1 MKADVIRLLKECDTY
16 LSGQELS
23 ERLHVSR
30 TAVWKVI
37 NQLKAEGYAIEAVR
51 NRGYHLV
58 ESADVL
64 TVAEIKSCMESRWVG
79 QHVEFLKETD
89 STNTE
94 GRRQAEK
101 GAADGTLVVAE
112 RQTAGKGRRGRNW
125 TSPPGSGIWMSLI
138 LKPDL
143 EPACAP
149 MVTLI
154 AGLAVSRGIED
165 YCGIYTQIKWPNDLT
180 LSGKKICG
188 ILTEMSAD
196 MEMIRY
202 VVVGIGIN
210 VNITNFPD
218 EIAKTAT
225 SLYLESGKTIKRSGM
240 IACIMKRMEE
250 YYEAF
255 LSVGDL
261 SCIQKEYEKRLVN
274 RDREVLVLAPKGQY
288 QGICRGINK
297 EGELLVER
305 EDGTISQVMS
315 GEVSVR
321 GVYGYV

>member
-1 MKADVIRLLKECDTY
+1 MKAEVIRLLREKGSY

-23 ERLHVSR
+23 QQLHVSR

-37 NQLKAEGYAIEAVR
+37 NQLREEGYAIEAVR
-51 NRGYHLV
+51 NRGYYLV

-64 TVAEIKSCMESRWVG
+64 TEAEIKSCMKSQWMGRE
-79 QHVEFLKETD
+79 VEFLQETD

-94 GRRQAEK
+94 ARRLAEK
-101 GAADGTLVVAE
+101 GAKDGTLVVAE
-112 RQTAGKGRRGRNW
+112 YQTAGKGRRGRSW
-125 TSPPGSGIWMSLI
+125 TSPSGTGIWMSLV
-138 LKPDL
+138 LRPGL

-149 MVTLI
+149 MITLLT
-154 AGLAVSRGIED
+154 GLAVSAGIED
-165 YCGIYTQIKWPNDLT
+165 YCGLKSQIKWPNDLT
-180 LSGKKICG
+180 LEGKKICG

-210 VNITNFPD
+210 VNIEAVPE
-218 EIAKTAT
+218 EIAYKAT
-225 SLYLESGKTIKRSGM
+225 SLYLESGKKIKRSGM

-250 YYEAF
+250 YYERF
-255 LSVGDL
+255 LDTADL
-261 SCIQKEYEKRLVN
+261 SCMLKEYEDRLVN
-274 RDREVLVLAPKGQY
+274 MGRKVLVLAPKGEY
-288 QGICRGINK
+288 QGVCLGINDD
-297 EGELLVER
+297 GELLVER
-305 EDGTISQVMS
+305 EDGTVSRVMS

>member
-1 MKADVIRLLKECDTY
+1 MKAEVIRLLKECDDF

-23 ERLHVSR
+23 QRLQVSR

-51 NRGYHLV
+51 NRGYRLV
-58 ESADVL
+58 ESGDVL
-64 TVAEIKSCMESRWVG
+64 TAAEIESCMESKWMGRKVL
-79 QHVEFLKETD
+79 FLEETD

-112 RQTAGKGRRGRNW
+112 RQSAGKGRRGRNW
-125 TSPPGSGIWMSLI
+125 SSPAGSGIWMSLI

-143 EPACAP
+143 EPSCAP
-149 MVTLI
+149 MLTLL
-154 AGLAVSRGIED
+154 AGLAVSLGIED
-165 YCGIYTQIKWPNDLT
+165 FCGIKSQIKWPNDLT

-210 VNITNFPD
+210 VNTEEFPE
-218 EIAKTAT
+218 EIGETAT
-225 SLYLESGKTIKRSGM
+225 SLLIEGGQRLKRGGM

-250 YYEAF
+250 YYERF
-255 LSVGDL
+255 LVTSDL
-261 SCIQKEYEKRLVN
+261 SCIGKEYEERLVN
-274 RDREVLVLAPKGQY
+274 LDRQVLVLAPKGQY
-288 QGICRGINK
+288 QGICRGINSN
-297 EGELLVER
+297 GELLVER
-305 EDGTISQVMS
+305 EDGTVTQVMS